1 MWANP
6 ATKKNA
12 RTLEDLG
19 HRVVDHDSGPLACG
33 YDGKGR
39 LPSTEVILDE
49 TWAAIC
55 PVRDFTGKKVL
66 ITAGP
71 THEYIDPVRF
81 ISNPSSG
88 KMGCALAAEARCRGA
103 DVVLVS
109 GPSNERVPS
118 GVRLISVT
126 SALEMMNAC
135 LEELP
140 GADVII
146 KAAAV
151 GDYRARVR
159 AKQKIK
165 RGKVEFMTVEL
176 ERNPDIAREISVRK
190 RPDQLLIGFAAET
203 EDVRENALL
212 KMESKGLDMIV
223 ANDVSEDDSGFAV
236 ATNSVRVY
244 FPEGRG
250 APRSEAYSGCKRDVA
265 SGILNEIAGF
275 FTRAV

>member
-1 MWANP
+1 
-6 ATKKNA
+6 
-12 RTLEDLG
+12 
-19 HRVVDHDSGPLACG
+19 
-33 YDGKGR
+33 
-39 LPSTEVILDE
+39 LDE
-49 TWAAIC
+49 IWTAIC
-55 PVRDFTGKKVL
+55 PVRDFAGRKLL

-103 DVVLVS
+103 EVVLIS
-109 GPSNERVPS
+109 GPSNERIPS

-126 SALEMMNAC
+126 SALEMMKAC
-135 LEELP
+135 LDELP

-146 KAAAV
+146 KTAAV
-151 GDYRARVR
+151 GDYRAKSR
-159 AKQKIK
+159 AEQKIK
-165 RGKVEFMTVEL
+165 RGKAEFMTVEL

-190 RPDQLLIGFAAET
+190 RTGQILVGFAAET
-203 EDVRENALL
+203 EDVRENALQ

-223 ANDVSEDDSGFAV
+223 ANDVSKDDSGFAV
-236 ATNSVRVY
+236 AANSVRIY

-250 APRSEAYSGCKRDVA
+250 AQRSEAYSGCKRDVA
-265 SGILNEIAGF
+265 AGILDEIAGF